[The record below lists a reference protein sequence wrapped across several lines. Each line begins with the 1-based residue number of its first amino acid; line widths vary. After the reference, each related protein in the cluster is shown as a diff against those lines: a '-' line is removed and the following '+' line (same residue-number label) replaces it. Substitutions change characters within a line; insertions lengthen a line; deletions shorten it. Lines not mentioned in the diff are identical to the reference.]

1 MSLFSRQITIH
12 APADQVWEVV
22 GRQFDRVG
30 EWATVIPASAPD
42 PAAAGRVD
50 APVPGRVCQTGIR
63 LVPRVSERIIAY
75 DEAGRSLTYQAVGLP
90 EFVTVARNTWRV
102 TPLDARRAQVAFAG
116 QFQTRGLLGGL
127 ARGVLLLQLWRS
139 GRHLL
144 DDLKH
149 FVEHGT
155 PSPRKRRQ
163 LGIAAR

>member
-1 MSLFSRQITIH
+1 MSMFSRQITID
-12 APADQVWEVV
+12 APADAVWEVV

-42 PAAAGRVD
+42 PAASGRVD
-50 APVPGRVCQTGIR
+50 APVPGRICQTGIR
-63 LVPRVSERIIAY
+63 LVPRVSEQIIAY
-75 DEAGRSLTYQAVGLP
+75 DEADRSLTYQAVGLP
-90 EFVTVARNTWRV
+90 EFVTVARNSWRV

-116 QFQTRGLLGGL
+116 QFQTRGLLGRL
-127 ARGVLLLQLWRS
+127 ARWVLLLQLWRA

-155 PSPRKRRQ
+155 PSPRKRRRH
-163 LGIAAR
+163 GSAGP